1 MLQLEHGLV
10 TSDDPTDVLRRP
22 VSQLLAELEP
32 TFAVFFFLKRFSA
45 VGPCGKL

>member
-1 MLQLEHGLV
+1 MLQLKHGLV

-22 VSQLLAELEP
+22 VSQLLAELKP
-32 TFAVFFFLKRFSA
+32 IFAVFQSFSA